1 MRGGVLSRV
10 DTRTLDE
17 HFKYILSNST
27 LELKSHGEFGF
38 VGKVTMKD
46 GFVSGFLDEDETPVT
61 TFIIKLVPLDMLM
74 AHQSDRKWS
83 RSSDISYFY
92 REIQFQQKVY
102 EESLVKHHY
111 SPCPALLHHSL
122 YTVEEVDKLFPGEFL
137 YAYDD
142 VPTRDQDLRIGI
154 LFMEF
159 ACSSQGLTLLDAV
172 KNRVTTIEERKG
184 EATRLYCMALECGV
198 NHRDAH
204 KENFLIDN
212 KGRLKLIDF
221 GVAEELTKEQ
231 HDRFNALVVDKD
243 TVALQDELKKL
254 FREDEFFKKLPWFLS
269 DPFTIGPYPDQ
280 LPADLVE
287 RCKHGICK
295 IEINDQE
302 EQGKKREMNKRKT
315 LELERIE
322 MVKREREELG
332 RKAIEDREI
341 DKILDKKYPPPE
353 DPREATRFRI
363 EREKYGQRETIRME
377 LREKKRIQEEQKE
390 RVKQETLSE
399 QKRLEQQKEQK
410 AAEKARR
417 TAEWQR
423 KKQEDLAIEEARIE
437 AWMHQSETA
446 HEKAILKKVA
456 DKRAAEQSKQE
467 TDIKEIK
474 EARERQLADRRAKQE
489 QARRAAG
496 ETRRAQ
502 AEALNEER
510 INILKYRNA
519 PTIPKDHLND
529 ASLEQLKAEIIH
541 VAGVLPDLSELNRL
555 FNNEIYFS
563 NDENYEKNMYVF
575 YLTKIQSGLK
585 RRPSGGTRKRRRR
598 TLKK

>member
-38 VGKVTMKD
+38 AGKVTMKE
-46 GFVSGFLDEDETPVT
+46 GFVSGFLDEDEIPVT

-74 AHQSDRKWS
+74 AHHSDRKWS

-159 ACSSQGLTLLDAV
+159 ACSAQGLTLLDAV
-172 KNRVTTIEERKG
+172 KSGVTTIEERKG

-221 GVAEELTKEQ
+221 GVAEELKKEQ
-231 HDRFNALVVDKD
+231 HDRFNALIKD
-243 TVALQDELKKL
+243 VADEETVTALQDELKKL
-254 FREDEFFKKLPWFLS
+254 FREDKFFKKYPWFLS

-287 RCKHGICK
+287 RCKHGICI

-302 EQGKKREMNKRKT
+302 EQGRKREMNERK
-315 LELERIE
+315 E

-341 DKILDKKYPPPE
+341 DKILDREYPPPK
-353 DPREATRFRI
+353 DPREATQFRI
-363 EREKYGQRETIRME
+363 
-377 LREKKRIQEEQKE
+377 
-390 RVKQETLSE
+390 
-399 QKRLEQQKEQK
+399 
-410 AAEKARR
+410 
-417 TAEWQR
+417 
-423 KKQEDLAIEEARIE
+423 
-437 AWMHQSETA
+437 
-446 HEKAILKKVA
+446 
-456 DKRAAEQSKQE
+456 
-467 TDIKEIK
+467 
-474 EARERQLADRRAKQE
+474 
-489 QARRAAG
+489 
-496 ETRRAQ
+496 
-502 AEALNEER
+502 
-510 INILKYRNA
+510 
-519 PTIPKDHLND
+519 
-529 ASLEQLKAEIIH
+529 
-541 VAGVLPDLSELNRL
+541 
-555 FNNEIYFS
+555 
-563 NDENYEKNMYVF
+563 
-575 YLTKIQSGLK
+575 
-585 RRPSGGTRKRRRR
+585 
-598 TLKK
+598 